1 MSSVNRWVLRSFPV
15 FPVFTLIYMRCF
27 HVWLLVHL
35 PCFPCV
41 CPLFLCLLLFAIL
54 AAPSIFPFQFV
65 PLLQCVFHTFPC
77 VCLLSSCIRLSCLG
91 TSSFFTAFALPYL
104 SFLCIRL
111 LTHTL
116 YFPCVPFI
124 PVLFPLFPVAFPS
137 SSSFVPAFS
146 VPCSPLFPLLRFPF
160 RKKFSLKSC
169 MISSVKYMFY
179 SIFLACL
186 WKFS

>member
-1 MSSVNRWVLRSFPV
+1 MSVLHESNVPYRLFVVPA
-15 FPVFTLIYMRCF
+15 LI
-27 HVWLLVHL
+27 
-35 PCFPCV
+35 
-41 CPLFLCLLLFAIL
+41 PLSSHFLC
-54 AAPSIFPFQFV
+54 
-65 PLLQCVFHTFPC
+65 
-77 VCLLSSCIRLSCLG
+77 RLSCLG

-111 LTHTL
+111 LTHAL

-160 RKKFSLKSC
+160 RKKFSLKLC

>member
-1 MSSVNRWVLRSFPV
+1 
-15 FPVFTLIYMRCF
+15 MRCF

-124 PVLFPLFPVAFPS
+124 PIPLPLCRPCCPSFLRPWAFRSPYACFQSRCPAFPVLFPLFPAAFS
-137 SSSFVPAFS
+137 SSFSFVPAFS
-146 VPCSPLFPLLRFPF
+146 FPF
-160 RKKFSLKSC
+160 FSAL
-169 MISSVKYMFY
+169 
-179 SIFLACL
+179 FLS
-186 WKFS
+186 FFFH

>member
-1 MSSVNRWVLRSFPV
+1 M
-15 FPVFTLIYMRCF
+15 CG
-27 HVWLLVHL
+27 
-35 PCFPCV
+35 
-41 CPLFLCLLLFAIL
+41 FLC
-54 AAPSIFPFQFV
+54 IFRAFLV
-65 PLLQCVFHTFPC
+65 CVFCPVVSTFPC
-77 VCLLSSCIRLSCLG
+77 PVPPP
-91 TSSFFTAFALPYL
+91 FFTAFALPYL

-169 MISSVKYMFY
+169 VISSVKYMFY
-179 SIFLACL
+179 SIFLVYMR
-186 WKFS
+186 KFS

>member
-1 MSSVNRWVLRSFPV
+1 MSVLHESNVPYRLFVVPA
-15 FPVFTLIYMRCF
+15 LI
-27 HVWLLVHL
+27 
-35 PCFPCV
+35 
-41 CPLFLCLLLFAIL
+41 PLSSHFLC
-54 AAPSIFPFQFV
+54 
-65 PLLQCVFHTFPC
+65 
-77 VCLLSSCIRLSCLG
+77 RLSCLG

-137 SSSFVPAFS
+137 SSFVPAFS

>member
-1 MSSVNRWVLRSFPV
+1 MQNSCVRETSGLHESNVPYRLFVVPALIPLSS
-15 FPVFTLIYMRCF
+15 
-27 HVWLLVHL
+27 H
-35 PCFPCV
+35 
-41 CPLFLCLLLFAIL
+41 FLC
-54 AAPSIFPFQFV
+54 
-65 PLLQCVFHTFPC
+65 
-77 VCLLSSCIRLSCLG
+77 RLSCLG

-160 RKKFSLKSC
+160 RKKFSLKSRV
-169 MISSVKYMFY
+169 ISSVKYMFY
-179 SIFLACL
+179 SIFLVYMR
-186 WKFS
+186 KFS

>member
-1 MSSVNRWVLRSFPV
+1 MSVLHESNVPYRLFVVPA
-15 FPVFTLIYMRCF
+15 LI
-27 HVWLLVHL
+27 
-35 PCFPCV
+35 P
-41 CPLFLCLLLFAIL
+41 
-54 AAPSIFPFQFV
+54 
-65 PLLQCVFHTFPC
+65 
-77 VCLLSSCIRLSCLG
+77 LSSHFLGRLSCLG

>member
-1 MSSVNRWVLRSFPV
+1 MSVLHESNVPYRLFVVPA
-15 FPVFTLIYMRCF
+15 LI
-27 HVWLLVHL
+27 
-35 PCFPCV
+35 
-41 CPLFLCLLLFAIL
+41 PLSSHFLC
-54 AAPSIFPFQFV
+54 
-65 PLLQCVFHTFPC
+65 
-77 VCLLSSCIRLSCLG
+77 RLSCLG

-179 SIFLACL
+179 SIFLVCL
-186 WKFS
+186 GKFF

>member
-1 MSSVNRWVLRSFPV
+1 MSVLHESNVPYRLFVVPA
-15 FPVFTLIYMRCF
+15 LI
-27 HVWLLVHL
+27 
-35 PCFPCV
+35 
-41 CPLFLCLLLFAIL
+41 PLSSHFLC
-54 AAPSIFPFQFV
+54 
-65 PLLQCVFHTFPC
+65 
-77 VCLLSSCIRLSCLG
+77 RLSCLG

-116 YFPCVPFI
+116 YFPCVPVI
-124 PVLFPLFPVAFPS
+124 PVLFPLCPVAFPS

>member
-1 MSSVNRWVLRSFPV
+1 MQNSCVRETSGLHESNVPYRLFVVPALIPLSS
-15 FPVFTLIYMRCF
+15 
-27 HVWLLVHL
+27 H
-35 PCFPCV
+35 
-41 CPLFLCLLLFAIL
+41 FLC
-54 AAPSIFPFQFV
+54 
-65 PLLQCVFHTFPC
+65 
-77 VCLLSSCIRLSCLG
+77 RLSCLG

-179 SIFLACL
+179 SIFLVCL
-186 WKFS
+186 GKFS

>member
-1 MSSVNRWVLRSFPV
+1 MSVLHESNVPYRLFVVPA
-15 FPVFTLIYMRCF
+15 LI
-27 HVWLLVHL
+27 
-35 PCFPCV
+35 
-41 CPLFLCLLLFAIL
+41 PLSSHFLC
-54 AAPSIFPFQFV
+54 
-65 PLLQCVFHTFPC
+65 
-77 VCLLSSCIRLSCLG
+77 RLSCLG

-179 SIFLACL
+179 SIFLVCL
-186 WKFS
+186 GKFS

>member
-1 MSSVNRWVLRSFPV
+1 MSVLHESNVPYRLFVVPA
-15 FPVFTLIYMRCF
+15 LI
-27 HVWLLVHL
+27 
-35 PCFPCV
+35 
-41 CPLFLCLLLFAIL
+41 PLSSHFLC
-54 AAPSIFPFQFV
+54 
-65 PLLQCVFHTFPC
+65 
-77 VCLLSSCIRLSCLG
+77 RLSCLG

-179 SIFLACL
+179 SIFLVYMR
-186 WKFS
+186 KFF

>member
-1 MSSVNRWVLRSFPV
+1 MCGFLCIFRAFPV
-15 FPVFTLIYMRCF
+15 CVLCSCVFSFLQSLPPPPFFRSNSSRCSNASSI
-27 HVWLLVHL
+27 
-35 PCFPCV
+35 
-41 CPLFLCLLLFAIL
+41 LFL
-54 AAPSIFPFQFV
+54 V
-65 PLLQCVFHTFPC
+65 CVFCPVVSVFLVSVPPPF
-77 VCLLSSCIRLSCLG
+77 LQP
-91 TSSFFTAFALPYL
+91 LPLPFL

>member
-1 MSSVNRWVLRSFPV
+1 M
-15 FPVFTLIYMRCF
+15 CG
-27 HVWLLVHL
+27 
-35 PCFPCV
+35 
-41 CPLFLCLLLFAIL
+41 FLC
-54 AAPSIFPFQFV
+54 IFRAFLV
-65 PLLQCVFHTFPC
+65 CVFCPVVSTFPC
-77 VCLLSSCIRLSCLG
+77 PVPPP
-91 TSSFFTAFALPYL
+91 FFTAFALPYL

-179 SIFLACL
+179 SIFLVCL
-186 WKFS
+186 GKFS

>member
-1 MSSVNRWVLRSFPV
+1 MSVLHERSVPYRLFVVPA
-15 FPVFTLIYMRCF
+15 LI
-27 HVWLLVHL
+27 
-35 PCFPCV
+35 
-41 CPLFLCLLLFAIL
+41 PLSSHFLC
-54 AAPSIFPFQFV
+54 
-65 PLLQCVFHTFPC
+65 
-77 VCLLSSCIRLSCLG
+77 RLSCLSP
-91 TSSFFTAFALPYL
+91 SSFFTAFALPYL

>member
-1 MSSVNRWVLRSFPV
+1 MSVLHESNVPYRLFVVPA
-15 FPVFTLIYMRCF
+15 LI
-27 HVWLLVHL
+27 
-35 PCFPCV
+35 
-41 CPLFLCLLLFAIL
+41 PLSSHFLC
-54 AAPSIFPFQFV
+54 
-65 PLLQCVFHTFPC
+65 
-77 VCLLSSCIRLSCLG
+77 RLSCLG
-91 TSSFFTAFALPYL
+91 TASFFTAFALPYL

-160 RKKFSLKSC
+160 RKKFSLKSRV
-169 MISSVKYMFY
+169 ISSVKYMFY
-179 SIFLACL
+179 SIFLVCL
-186 WKFS
+186 GKFS

>member
-1 MSSVNRWVLRSFPV
+1 MSVLHESNVPYRLFVVPA
-15 FPVFTLIYMRCF
+15 LI
-27 HVWLLVHL
+27 
-35 PCFPCV
+35 
-41 CPLFLCLLLFAIL
+41 PLSSHFLC
-54 AAPSIFPFQFV
+54 
-65 PLLQCVFHTFPC
+65 
-77 VCLLSSCIRLSCLG
+77 RLSCLG

-124 PVLFPLFPVAFPS
+124 PVLFPLFPAAFPS

>member
-1 MSSVNRWVLRSFPV
+1 MSVLHESNVP
-15 FPVFTLIYMRCF
+15 Y
-27 HVWLLVHL
+27 
-35 PCFPCV
+35 
-41 CPLFLCLLLFAIL
+41 PLFV
-54 AAPSIFPFQFV
+54 V
-65 PLLQCVFHTFPC
+65 PALIP
-77 VCLLSSCIRLSCLG
+77 LSSHFLCRLSCLG

>member
-1 MSSVNRWVLRSFPV
+1 MSVLHESNVPYRLFVVPA
-15 FPVFTLIYMRCF
+15 LI
-27 HVWLLVHL
+27 
-35 PCFPCV
+35 
-41 CPLFLCLLLFAIL
+41 PLSSHFLC
-54 AAPSIFPFQFV
+54 
-65 PLLQCVFHTFPC
+65 
-77 VCLLSSCIRLSCLG
+77 RLSCLG

-179 SIFLACL
+179 SIFLVYMR
-186 WKFS
+186 KFS